1 MQPLSSNTRARLEIR
16 RRARLFSIFVL
27 LVFLV
32 LVYRLWALQVSQG
45 KQYTVLSEH
54 NRMRLERIPG
64 IRGMIFDRKGRLLVN
79 SRPSF
84 DIVFVPEGTRPHES
98 TLRKLASML
107 DRDEADF
114 FRIVRGRKKNAKIV
128 TLERD
133 VDWES
138 VVLVEAH
145 QMDLPGVSLRV
156 RPQRSY
162 LTQGVMAHMLG
173 YIGEISPKQLRR
185 WRKRGYGR
193 GDAVGKFGLEK
204 KWERHLAGRSGGEQV
219 EVDALGRKVRVL
231 NRLKSSPGHNVI
243 LTVDMDLQ
251 ESAHR
256 ALEGKEGS
264 IVVMEVKT
272 GAILAMVSA
281 PAFDPNA
288 FARGLTPKEWRKLMF
303 DKERPLHNRAIQ
315 GQFPPGSIFK
325 IIVALAGLSEEVIR
339 PQQRFFCPGSH
350 VVGNRVFRDW
360 KKQGHGHVNLH
371 KALVESC
378 DVYFYQLGQKLGVD
392 KIAKHSRLFGLGSET
407 GIDLD
412 DEKPGLIPDKKWKK
426 RRYKQPWYPGET
438 PSVSIGQGF
447 VSVTPLQVVNFMSA
461 VANGGTLH
469 RPWFVRRVE
478 AANGEIIEQYG
489 PETKAKIALDKKH
502 LEAVRSALRDVVHSD
517 RGTGKRARSTYAE
530 VAGKTG
536 TAQVMQIR
544 GKMIK
549 SEDLPYEVRDH
560 AWFVAY
566 APAEDPEI
574 AIVTLVEHGGH
585 GGSTSAPIAKE
596 IIDTYFRL
604 AGREVAL
611 PQSTGTSIMP
621 GSHAN

>member
-1 MQPLSSNTRARLEIR
+1 MQPLSSNTRARQETR
-16 RRARLFSIFVL
+16 RRTRLFSVFVL
-27 LVFLV
+27 LVFFI

-54 NRMRLERIPG
+54 NRVRLERIPG

-84 DIVFVPEGTRPHES
+84 DIVFVTAGSQSHNG
-98 TLRKLASML
+98 TLRKLANML

-114 FRIVRGRKKNAKIV
+114 TRILKGRKKGAKTV

-133 VDWES
+133 VDWET
-138 VVLVEAH
+138 VVRVEAH

-162 LTQGVMAHMLG
+162 LTHGMMAHILG
-173 YIGEISPKQLRR
+173 YIGEISPKQLRLL
-185 WRKRGYGR
+185 RKRGYGS

-219 EVDALGRKVRVL
+219 EVDAFGRKVRVL
-231 NRLKSSPGHNVI
+231 DRLKSSPGHNVI
-243 LTVDMDLQ
+243 LTVDKDLQ
-251 ESAHR
+251 QTAHTL
-256 ALEGKEGS
+256 LEGKEGT

-281 PAFDPNA
+281 PSFDPNT
-288 FARGLTPKEWRKLMF
+288 FARGLTPKEWRALMF
-303 DKERPLHNRAIQ
+303 HKERPLHNRAIQ

-325 IIVALAGLSEEVIR
+325 IVVALAGLNADVIR
-339 PQQRFFCPGSH
+339 PRQRFFCSGSH

-360 KKQGHGHVNLH
+360 KKQGHGHVDLH

-392 KIAKHSRLFGLGSET
+392 RIAEYSRLFGLGSAT

-426 RRYKQPWYPGET
+426 QRYKQPWYPGET
-438 PSVSIGQGF
+438 PSVAIGQGF
-447 VSVTPLQVVNFMSA
+447 VSVTPLQMVNFISA

-478 AANGEIIEQYG
+478 AANGEIVEQYG
-489 PETKAKIALDKKH
+489 PATTNQIPLNKKH
-502 LEAVRSALRDVVHSD
+502 LQAVRSALRDVVHSD
-517 RGTGKRARSTYAE
+517 RGTGKRARSAYAT

-536 TAQVMQIR
+536 TAQVVQVR

-560 AWFVAY
+560 AWFIAY

-574 AIVTLVEHGGH
+574 AVVTLVEHGGH
-585 GGSTSAPIAKE
+585 GGSTSAPITKE

-611 PQSTGTSIMP
+611 PQTIGPRIASEA
-621 GSHAN
+621 HAN